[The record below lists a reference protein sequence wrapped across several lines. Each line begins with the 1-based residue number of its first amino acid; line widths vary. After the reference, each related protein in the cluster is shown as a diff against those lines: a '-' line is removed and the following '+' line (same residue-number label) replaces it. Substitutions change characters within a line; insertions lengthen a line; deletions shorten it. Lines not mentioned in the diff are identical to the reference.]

1 MEVKWRMKGI
11 ARKVAA
17 AAIAAA
23 VVFGS
28 VQAAGFTAEAKGTA
42 FINRKTSSVTPTIK
56 SAKRSNGKVNVTVTV
71 PASKVKKLGKVKKVT
86 VSYGSTKNSKKF
98 EAVKATAK
106 VTKKGKNQYTF
117 TLNNKK
123 LASYK
128 NAYMTVRFVGKS
140 NWSKLVKVSGNAMTH
155 KGTEYHLQC
164 ECGKEWSNTT
174 GFAALSNLWDKHST
188 EMYEKALE
196 EAGIVTSGSGEDSKV
211 VSVEDLLNVG
221 AGLGKHAGYKTWS
234 TASYSN

>member
-42 FINRKTSSVTPTIK
+42 FINKKTSSVTPTIK

-117 TLNNKK
+117 SLNSKK
-123 LASYK
+123 LNSYK
-128 NAYMTVRFVGKS
+128 TAYMAVRFDGKS
-140 NWSKLVKVSGNAMTH
+140 NWSKLAKVSGKAGKVIVT
-155 KGTEYHLQC
+155 YHLQC
-164 ECGKEWSNTT
+164 QCGKEWTNHT
-174 GFAALSNLWDKHST
+174 GFAALSNLWDKHSA
-188 EMYEKALE
+188 EMDEKALE

-211 VSVEDLLNVG
+211 VSIEDLLNLGVD
-221 AGLGKHAGYKTWS
+221 LGKHAGYKTWYTTGTS
-234 TASYSN
+234 K

>member
-42 FINRKTSSVTPTIK
+42 FINKKTSSVTPTIK

-86 VSYGSTKNSKKF
+86 VSYGSTKNSRKF

-117 TLNNKK
+117 SLNSKK
-123 LASYK
+123 LNSYK
-128 NAYMTVRFVGKS
+128 TAYMAVRFDGKS
-140 NWSKLVKVSGNAMTH
+140 NWSKLAKVSGKAGQVIVT
-155 KGTEYHLQC
+155 YHLQC
-164 ECGKEWSNTT
+164 QCGKEWTNHT
-174 GFAALSNLWDKHST
+174 GFAALSNLWDKHSA
-188 EMYEKALE
+188 EMRMKDYEDAGFDSSDSG
-196 EAGIVTSGSGEDSKV
+196 EAGNV
-211 VSVEDLLNVG
+211 VSIEDILNLG
-221 AGLGKHAGYKTWS
+221 AGNGKHAGYRTWYT
-234 TASYSN
+234 TATSK

>member
-42 FINRKTSSVTPTIK
+42 FINKKTSSVTPTIK

-117 TLNNKK
+117 SLNSKK
-123 LASYK
+123 LNSYK
-128 NAYMTVRFVGKS
+128 TAYMAVRFDGKS
-140 NWSKLVKVSGNAMTH
+140 NWSKLAKVSGKAGKVIVT
-155 KGTEYHLQC
+155 YHLQC
-164 ECGKEWSNTT
+164 QCGKEWTNHT
-174 GFAALSNLWDKHST
+174 GFAALSELWGKHSD
-188 EMYEKALE
+188 EMLAKYDEYLE
-196 EAGIVTSGSGEDSKV
+196 LIGKDPNQSISLDDLVNNPYGNHGS
-211 VSVEDLLNVG
+211 
-221 AGLGKHAGYKTWS
+221 YKTWY
-234 TASYSN
+234 TRGTSN

>member
-86 VSYGSTKNSKKF
+86 VSYGSTKNSRKF

-117 TLNNKK
+117 SLNSKK
-123 LASYK
+123 LNSYK
-128 NAYMTVRFVGKS
+128 TAYMAVRFDGKS
-140 NWSKLVKVSGNAMTH
+140 NWSKLAKVSGKAGKVIVT
-155 KGTEYHLQC
+155 YHLQC
-164 ECGKEWSNTT
+164 QCGKEWTNHT
-174 GFAALSNLWDKHST
+174 GFAALSNLWDKHSA
-188 EMYEKALE
+188 EMRMKDYEDAGFDSSDSG
-196 EAGIVTSGSGEDSKV
+196 EAGNV
-211 VSVEDLLNVG
+211 VSIEDILNLG
-221 AGLGKHAGYKTWS
+221 AGNGKHAGYRTWYT
-234 TASYSN
+234 TATSK

>member
-86 VSYGSTKNSKKF
+86 VSYGSILIKQQETKQLQDGLHGG
-98 EAVKATAK
+98 K
-106 VTKKGKNQYTF
+106 V
-117 TLNNKK
+117 
-123 LASYK
+123 
-128 NAYMTVRFVGKS
+128 
-140 NWSKLVKVSGNAMTH
+140 
-155 KGTEYHLQC
+155 
-164 ECGKEWSNTT
+164 
-174 GFAALSNLWDKHST
+174 
-188 EMYEKALE
+188 
-196 EAGIVTSGSGEDSKV
+196 
-211 VSVEDLLNVG
+211 
-221 AGLGKHAGYKTWS
+221 
-234 TASYSN
+234 

>member
-1 MEVKWRMKGI
+1 MKGI

-42 FINRKTSSVTPTIK
+42 FINKKTSSVTPTIK

-86 VSYGSTKNSKKF
+86 VSYGSTKNSRKF

-117 TLNNKK
+117 SLNSKK
-123 LASYK
+123 LNSYK
-128 NAYMTVRFVGKS
+128 TAYMAVRFDGKS
-140 NWSKLVKVSGNAMTH
+140 NWSKLAKVSGKAGKVIVT
-155 KGTEYHLQC
+155 YHLQC
-164 ECGKEWSNTT
+164 QCGKEWTNHT
-174 GFAALSNLWDKHST
+174 GFAALSNLWDKHSA
-188 EMYEKALE
+188 EMRMKDYEDAGFDSSDSG
-196 EAGIVTSGSGEDSKV
+196 EAGNV
-211 VSVEDLLNVG
+211 VSIEDILNLG
-221 AGLGKHAGYKTWS
+221 AGNGKHAGYKTWYTTGTS
-234 TASYSN
+234 K

>member
-42 FINRKTSSVTPTIK
+42 FINKKTSSVTPTIK

-117 TLNNKK
+117 SLNSKK
-123 LASYK
+123 LNSYK
-128 NAYMTVRFVGKS
+128 TAYMAVRFDGKS
-140 NWSKLVKVSGNAMTH
+140 NWSKLAKVSGKAGQAIVT
-155 KGTEYHLQC
+155 YHLQC
-164 ECGKEWSNTT
+164 QCGKEWTNHT
-174 GFAALSNLWDKHST
+174 GFAALSNLWDKHS
-188 EMYEKALE
+188 EDMHMKALE
-196 EAGIVTSGSGEDSKV
+196 DAGCIEAGSGEDGNV
-211 VSVEDLLNVG
+211 VSIEDLLNLGVD
-221 AGLGKHAGYKTWS
+221 LGKHAGYKTWVTTGTS
-234 TASYSN
+234 K